1 MIKLLTIALVGLVI
15 FCSSCSINTN
25 LMLKTHKEYVYEELT
40 DSVINSAKEYRLAPN
55 DIIQFLLY
63 DNDGYIVL
71 EQGISS
77 TLNGN
82 GNNGAARGLVNAN
95 RNAIKY
101 LIDKDSTAK
110 IPELRRVKLAG
121 LTLREAE
128 DTLESLYSERYVKP
142 FVQLQVTNKRVI
154 IFPGGGG
161 DAKVVTLSNNNTTLM
176 EVLATAGGIND
187 RGNASH
193 IKLMRY
199 VDNVRHVYHL
209 DMSTIEG
216 LKYTDMLVQA
226 NDYIY
231 VEPVPE
237 IGREIIR
244 DIAPIVS
251 IISSTIIVYTVLRT
265 IRN

>member
-1 MIKLLTIALVGLVI
+1 MIKLLTISLVGLI
-15 FCSSCSINTN
+15 ILISSCTINTN
-25 LMLKTHKEYVYEELT
+25 LMLRTHKEYVYEELS
-40 DSVINSAKEYRLAPN
+40 DSVIYSAQEYRLAPN

-77 TLNGN
+77 TISGSNGN
-82 GNNGAARGLVNAN
+82 DNTRALVNAN

-110 IPELRRVKLAG
+110 LPELRRVKLAG

-142 FVQLQVTNKRVI
+142 FVQLQVVNKRVI
-154 IFPGGGG
+154 VFPGGGG
-161 DAKVVTLSNNNTTLM
+161 NARVITLSNNNTTLM
-176 EVLATAGGIND
+176 EVLATAGGID
-187 RGNASH
+187 TRGNASH
-193 IKLMRY
+193 IKLMRN
-199 VDNVRHVYHL
+199 VDNIRHVYEL
-209 DMSTIEG
+209 DMSTIDG

-251 IISSTIIVYTVLRT
+251 IISSTIIVYTVFRT
-265 IRN
+265 INN